1 MEQSPQSFSGFYSF
15 RWGSTRPA
23 CWILLLG
30 FLIRVL
36 VTSADTNPQDA
47 AALES
52 LTSQWQN
59 TPSNWIGS
67 DPCGSNWV
75 GIKCAKSRIV
85 SMDLSYNKG
94 LTGQLPASIGRLS
107 RLINLILVGCSF
119 YGQLPDEI
127 GSLSRLVFLPLNSN
141 GFTGNIPPTIGN
153 LSKLY
158 WLDLGGNELTG
169 SIPVSDGT
177 TPGLDLLTHT
187 KHFHFGINQLSGA
200 IASKLF
206 SSNMQLIHALFDNN
220 NFSGSI
226 PCTLGLVTTLE
237 VLRLDMN
244 SLTGPVPTNLN
255 NLTRV
260 AELHLANNKLTG
272 LLPDLTGMNA
282 LNFVDMSNNSFDA
295 SDIPRWFASLPS
307 LTTLRLRNNRFNGT
321 LNISSDY
328 SNQLELIDLQNN
340 QISAIIYAF
349 VLCGR
354 LVGNPVC
361 KNGGINLPYC
371 NTLQNSAPSYSTP
384 KNCVTL
390 PPTCS
395 SDQSLS
401 SNCNCA
407 FPYMGTLYFR
417 SPSFSDLG
425 NTTYYLTL
433 EQALQKSFTIN
444 QLPVDS
450 VSLSHPFVDSSNNL
464 EMSLQVFPSS
474 KIRFSESDVT
484 GVGFILSN
492 QTFKPPTIFGPY
504 YFVGQEYPPFT
515 GKRRICE
522 IFTSHYAVLHAVPAP
537 APTPNHLPIIVGA
550 TIGGVALLVTLIIL
564 GVFVIKRRKQTK
576 RSEDAR
582 SRSYVSWD
590 PSKSSGSIPQ
600 LKGARLFSFEEL
612 KKCTNNFSEANEIG
626 NGGYGK
632 VYRGTLS
639 NGQLIA
645 VKRAEQGSMQ
655 GESEFKTEIELL
667 SRVHHK
673 NLVSLVGFCFDQGEQ
688 MLVYEHVPNGTLK
701 ESLSGKSG
709 VRLDWKRRL
718 RVALGAARGLTY
730 LHELANPPIVHR
742 DIKSSNIL
750 LHEHLNAKVSDFGLS
765 KSLGDDARGHITTQV
780 KGTMGY
786 LDPEYYMTQQLTE
799 KSDVYSFGVLLLEII
814 TAKKPLEPGRYVVR
828 EVNAM
833 MDKSKDLYSL
843 HELLDPALG
852 LGAAL
857 GGFERYVDLAMM
869 CVGESGLDRPKMSE
883 VVNEVEKI
891 MQMAGMNPN
900 AGSASTSM
908 SYYAETSKS
917 PIRHPYSNEGSF
929 DYSGGAPS
937 PKLEPK

>member
-15 RWGSTRPA
+15 RWGSTRLA

-52 LTSQWQN
+52 LTNQWQN
-59 TPSNWIGS
+59 TPSNWLGS

-85 SMDLSYNKG
+85 SITLSSLGLKGTLSGDIQYLEELQALDLSYNKG

-119 YGQLPDEI
+119 YGQIPDEI
-127 GSLSRLVFLPLNSN
+127 GSLSRLVFLSLNSN

-177 TPGLDLLTHT
+177 TPGLDLLMHP

-200 IASKLF
+200 IPSKLF

-226 PCTLGLVTTLE
+226 PSTLGLVMTLE

-260 AELHLANNKLTG
+260 AELYLEYLKIGGQLPQG
-272 LLPDLTGMNA
+272 LL
-282 LNFVDMSNNSFDA
+282 SA
-295 SDIPRWFASLPS
+295 SPMQ
-307 LTTLRLRNNRFNGT
+307 TLRLRNNRFNGT

-340 QISAIIYAF
+340 QISAIIVGGGYNKQII
-349 VLCGR
+349 

-361 KNGGINLPYC
+361 NNGGINLPYC

-395 SDQSLS
+395 SDQSLGP
-401 SNCNCA
+401 NCNCA

-492 QTFKPPTIFGPY
+492 QTFKPPSIFGPY

-515 GKRRICE
+515 
-522 IFTSHYAVLHAVPAP
+522 VPAP

-576 RSEDAR
+576 KSEDAR
-582 SRSYVSWD
+582 SWSYVSWD

-612 KKCTNNFSEANEIG
+612 KKCTNNFSETNEIG

-750 LHEHLNAKVSDFGLS
+750 LDEHLNAKVSDFGLS

-843 HELLDPALG
+843 HELLDPA
-852 LGAAL
+852 
-857 GGFERYVDLAMM
+857 
-869 CVGESGLDRPKMSE
+869 
-883 VVNEVEKI
+883 
-891 MQMAGMNPN
+891 
-900 AGSASTSM
+900 
-908 SYYAETSKS
+908 
-917 PIRHPYSNEGSF
+917 
-929 DYSGGAPS
+929 
-937 PKLEPK
+937 